1 LFLNFSERTDE
12 FSKALK
18 ELAAQVSTVQTLVKE
33 DIERPI
39 KFATEND
46 DKGESIRSTAISQQT
61 IEENKKNET
70 LLSPECVP
78 SKTTDDDQ
86 KSGNE
91 RDVRTKKEE
100 PGSQSYATISEELE
114 EQYGDDFE
122 SDNEET
128 TPSLNCCLLLSPLKM
143 TQE

>member
-1 LFLNFSERTDE
+1 LW
-12 FSKALK
+12 
-18 ELAAQVSTVQTLVKE
+18 KE

-39 KFATEND
+39 PTEND
-46 DKGESIRSTAISQQT
+46 DNDEDIRSTEMSQLT
-61 IEENKKNET
+61 VEENKKNET

-91 RDVRTKKEE
+91 RDVRTKKEGKSNME
-100 PGSQSYATISEELE
+100 TISNLITKRPHMMTSPSLLLITSQSPLLMTSQNQMKKLPKA
-114 EQYGDDFE
+114 
-122 SDNEET
+122 
-128 TPSLNCCLLLSPLKM
+128 PSLNCCLLLSPLKM